1 MKKALFVFTLLICV
15 TFAAF
20 SQNASSDR
28 FKALSDTMGRTI
40 SSTTSRLEN
49 YDDQINDSGNTR
61 TYASYNRKYLVLRQA
76 LTESESRLDLLI
88 RSNDRA
94 ALIRE
99 ERDNYAELLD
109 HLEALKSEYDDW
121 LKNVQ

>member
-1 MKKALFVFTLLICV
+1 MKAFFVFTLFICV
-15 TFAAF
+15 TFSAF

-28 FKALSDTMGRTI
+28 FKALSDNMGRTI

-49 YDDQINDSGNTR
+49 YDDQLNDSGNTR
-61 TYASYNRKYLVLRQA
+61 TYSNYNRKYLVIRQA
-76 LTESESRLDLLI
+76 LAESENRLDLLI
-88 RSNDRA
+88 RTNDRT

-99 ERDNYAELLD
+99 ERDNYEELLK
-109 HLEALKSEYDDW
+109 HLESLKSEYDDW